1 MPVSFPD
8 PHSRMVAPDRFVAT
22 GASGFVG
29 RELALALEGR
39 LQPVHLGIDGWRE
52 RLAGADWRNA
62 VVFHLAARVHRRDG
76 ADEAAYERDNVEKT
90 HAVAE
95 AAAAGGA
102 RRIVFASTIKV
113 MGEESAGRALRAG
126 DQPRPADAYAR
137 SKWRAEQRL
146 AECGA
151 RTGIEVV
158 VVRAP
163 LVIGPAAL
171 GHLPALLELADSRW
185 PLPFA
190 AVDNR
195 RTFIAREDLVAL
207 LVRCAH
213 APVQG
218 RTLMAGDPDALSTPR
233 LLRVLRAALGR
244 PARLFPA
251 PVAALE
257 AAAHLAGVHDRMRRL
272 TRSLEADVSE
282 TVRDT
287 GWRPARPIDDAL
299 REMAAAWKAAA

>member
-1 MPVSFPD
+1 MPVSFPAL
-8 PHSRMVAPDRFVAT
+8 PFRMASPDRFVAT

-29 RELALALEGR
+29 RALARALGAP
-39 LQPVHLGIDGWRE
+39 LHPVHLGIEGWRE
-52 RLAGADWRNA
+52 RLPGVEWRNA
-62 VVFHLAARVHRRDG
+62 VVFHLGARVHRRDG
-76 ADEAAYERDNVEKT
+76 ADEEAYERDNVEKT
-90 HAVAE
+90 RAVAE

-113 MGEESAGRALRAG
+113 NGEESVGRALRAT
-126 DQPRPADAYAR
+126 DPPRPHDAYAR

-146 AECGA
+146 AECSA
-151 RTGIEVV
+151 RTGLEVV
-158 VVRAP
+158 IVRSP
-163 LVIGPAAL
+163 LVIGPAAQGNL
-171 GHLPALLELADSRW
+171 SALLTLADSGW

-190 AVDNR
+190 TVENR
-195 RTFIAREDLVAL
+195 RTFISRDDLVAL

-244 PARLFPA
+244 PARLFPM

-257 AAAHLAGVHDRMRRL
+257 AASHLARVHDGMRRL
-272 TRSLEADVSE
+272 TRSLEADVAD
-282 TVRDT
+282 TLRDAD
-287 GWRPARPIDDAL
+287 WRPARPIDDAL